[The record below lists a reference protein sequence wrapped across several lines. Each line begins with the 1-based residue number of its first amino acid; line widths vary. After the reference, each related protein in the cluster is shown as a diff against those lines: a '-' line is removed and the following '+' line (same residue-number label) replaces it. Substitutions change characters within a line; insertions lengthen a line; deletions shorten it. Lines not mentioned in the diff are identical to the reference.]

1 MGHDPKAG
9 LLYSWIKLN
18 LDNLY
23 VDSIRAF
30 TTFFYFEAY
39 FVAFA
44 NVVDQAVGVNEN
56 VFAAVIRG
64 DETKSLGLIEEL
76 YCSFFHNGK
85 I

>member
-1 MGHDPKAG
+1 
-9 LLYSWIKLN
+9 
-18 LDNLY
+18 
-23 VDSIRAF
+23 
-30 TTFFYFEAY
+30 
-39 FVAFA
+39 
-44 NVVDQAVGVNEN
+44 VNEN